1 MHEKERGMSN
11 ISSLSFFFCY
21 NPTLDKGNP
30 HSGITEPPDPP
41 LKRPWIF
48 PLICHPCGM
57 LKPQTIKRPLVS
69 ACFHD
74 TANLQSALKE
84 TIFHKTINTSK

>member
-1 MHEKERGMSN
+1 MFN

-30 HSGITEPPDPP
+30 RSGITEPPDPP

-48 PLICHPCGM
+48 
-57 LKPQTIKRPLVS
+57 S
-69 ACFHD
+69 F
-74 TANLQSALKE
+74 NLSPVRYAE
-84 TIFHKTINTSK
+84 TSDN